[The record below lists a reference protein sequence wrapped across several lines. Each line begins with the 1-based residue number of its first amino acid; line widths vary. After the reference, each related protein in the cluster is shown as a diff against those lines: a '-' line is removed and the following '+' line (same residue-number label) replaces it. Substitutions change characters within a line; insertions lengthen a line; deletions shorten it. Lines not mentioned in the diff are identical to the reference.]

1 MPYIRIYL
9 NDVLTDQVELNDEPF
24 FIGRDSNNSIVIDNA
39 GVSSYH
45 SVIEKD
51 GDSYY
56 ISDNNSTNG
65 VFVNGKKITRQ
76 ALKYWDEIQIYN
88 YVLKFMAVA
97 GLPEA
102 EEDPDIAQDGKP
114 GQAGTMEVD
123 MSDVQDLLKIRDQ
136 KKVPYLQILNAKGT
150 HTKISIQEDNF
161 TIGRARDS
169 DLRTSGWF
177 SPAVAVEIKRQP
189 DGYYLVSHTNKNVL
203 LNGKPPEAS
212 TKLSD
217 GDKLRVRNRFMT
229 FHHRLIKNK
238 K

>member
-9 NDVLTDQVELNDEPF
+9 NDVLTDQVELKDDAF

-45 SVIEKD
+45 AVIEKE

-56 ISDNNSTNG
+56 IIDNNSTNG

-76 ALKYWDEIQIYN
+76 ALEYWDEIQIYN
-88 YVLKFMAVA
+88 YVLKFMAVS
-97 GLPEA
+97 GLQES
-102 EEDPDIAQDGKP
+102 EDPDIAQDGKP

-123 MSDVQDLLKIRDQ
+123 ISDVQDLLKLRDQ
-136 KKVPYLQILNAKGT
+136 KKVAYLKKLTAKGT
-150 HTKISIQEDNF
+150 HTRVSIKGDNF
-161 TIGRARDS
+161 SIGRSRES

-177 SPAVAVEIKRQP
+177 SPAVVAEIKRQT
-189 DGYYLVSHTNKNVL
+189 DGYYLVTHNNKNVL
-203 LNGKPPEAS
+203 INGKPPEES

-217 GDKLRVRNRFMT
+217 GDKLRVRNLFMT
-229 FHHRLIKNK
+229 FYHRLINNK